1 MPMTN
6 KGSVLYVDADGLEQP
21 QSINLGGYPQ
31 DLAIG
36 EGAVW
41 VSDQNS
47 VTQIDPATRT
57 RVREIEVGGGLG
69 PITTGGGSVWV
80 LNSVD
85 ETVIRID
92 PTTSE
97 AAQEM
102 TVGESEV
109 HQQQRNIL
117 RRYSFRDAAFS
128 ELMDLLYWQD
138 TLWIADGGRSVIHRF
153 DPETGQK
160 AGKPIK
166 VGKGPA
172 HLVVAEGDV
181 WSVNFWDGTLSRI
194 DPGSGKV
201 RGKVAACSKPIS
213 AVAGPRWIWVTCDGD
228 SSVVRIDPGSMTR
241 VGQPIP
247 GLPSPWGIARTEDSL
262 WVVGYRSKSLARIRL
277 DVFDGPK

>member
-1 MPMTN
+1 MPLTYT
-6 KGSVLYVDADGLEQP
+6 GSVIHVDAEGLEKS

-57 RVREIEVGGGLG
+57 RIREIEVGGGLG

-92 PTTSE
+92 PATSE

-117 RRYSFRDAAFS
+117 RRYSFRDATFS

-153 DPETGQK
+153 DSETGQK

-172 HLVVAEGDV
+172 YLVVAEGDV
-181 WSVNFWDGTLSRI
+181 WSVNFWAGTLSRI
-194 DPGSGKV
+194 DSTSGKV
-201 RGKVAACSKPIS
+201 EGRITACSRPLS
-213 AVAGPRWIWVTCDGD
+213 AVAGPRWIWVSCDGD
-228 SSVVRIDPGSMTR
+228 SSIVRIDPASMTR

-247 GLPSPWGIARTEDSL
+247 GLPSPWGIARTKDSL

-277 DVFDGPK
+277 DEVEGPQ